1 MLGLH
6 CCTQPSS
13 ICSTQAYCSGFSCCG
28 APTLGL
34 CASVVGIQGLINCG
48 LQAIECT
55 GFSSCGTWAQLF
67 CALWN
72 LPRPGIEPVSP
83 ALAGRFLSIVPL
95 GKMQLL
101 NALGNQKNPCDL
113 LYHSALK
120 LNSKYLRGMPVLRVG
135 EDCVLQAQLWAG
147 STVRQ
152 ANEGTDFY
160 SLQPQNHVTFTKIS

>member
-6 CCTQPSS
+6 CSTQPSS

-83 ALAGRFLSIVPL
+83 ALAGRFPSTVPPGKFFLSYPNNGHTGL
-95 GKMQLL
+95 E
-101 NALGNQKNPCDL
+101 
-113 LYHSALK
+113 
-120 LNSKYLRGMPVLRVG
+120 PVLMTSCYLDYICR
-135 EDCVLQAQLWAG
+135 DL
-147 STVRQ
+147 
-152 ANEGTDFY
+152 
-160 SLQPQNHVTFTKIS
+160 ISK